1 MDVLDDRCPCGR
13 PDARPGKQ
21 LLSICNFVDG
31 KTFSNQALCVYVLR
45 TSGQELMNLPIRDP
59 ATLIKRVLNSG
70 GVKFDVP
77 IDQYLNKFALVLK
90 EPVCIRWPFAFII
103 DFKGARFVDVI
114 GSYLI
119 SPCGARTS
127 LIECVQKFTDNRHW
141 IDADLDLLIFAF
153 AFSETIETGFCN
165 ELNFSVASLQVVVT
179 PDNDKNCL
187 QTL

>member
-1 MDVLDDRCPCGR
+1 MNDDNTNNLIRQLIRQVSRNSHQQRQLGVRINRFGR
-13 PDARPGKQ
+13 RVNRLGRRVNRLGRQVVNNDNSIFS
-21 LLSICNFVDG
+21 LL
-31 KTFSNQALCVYVLR
+31 
-45 TSGQELMNLPIRDP
+45 
-59 ATLIKRVLNSG
+59 
-70 GVKFDVP
+70 
-77 IDQYLNKFALVLK
+77 